1 MHVHCTCTVQVHVS
15 VHELTFTLTL
25 PAIHCDTHHYK
36 HPLFT
41 AVANIKR
48 LTVPVLTLLG
58 IAVQQQTALLEAT
71 VLTQLAQV
79 DEERLLAVTLED
91 TLVAETAVGA

>member
-1 MHVHCTCTVQVHVS
+1 MQQQTALLEATVPTQ
-15 VHELTFTLTL
+15 LT
-25 PAIHCDTHHYK
+25 
-36 HPLFT
+36 
-41 AVANIKR
+41 
-48 LTVPVLTLLG
+48 PVLTLLG
-58 IAVQQQTALLEAT
+58 VAVQQQTALLEAT